1 MLRSLWTGASG
12 MQAQQLNIDNIANNL
27 ANVNTA
33 GFKKSRV
40 NFQDLMYETIKEAG
54 TPNAQGSIS
63 PNGIEIGNGVRPAS
77 VQRLF
82 SQGSFQQTDNPLD
95 IVVEGDGFFQI
106 QMPDETTAY
115 SRDGSFKLD
124 GEGRVVTADGFPL
137 IPEIVIPQDAVSVS
151 ISADG
156 VVSAQ
161 LAGQENPEE
170 IGQLEIARFANPAGL
185 SSEGRNLF
193 KPTTA
198 SGAAVVGN
206 PGRDG
211 FGTTAQ
217 GYLEMSNVQVVEE
230 MVNMITAQRAYEI
243 NSKTIQSSE
252 EMLRIVSGLK
262 R

>member
-1 MLRSLWTGASG
+1 MLRSLWSAASG
-12 MQAQQLNIDNIANNL
+12 MQAQQLNIDNISNNL

-33 GFKKSRV
+33 GFKKTRV
-40 NFQDLMYETIKEAG
+40 NFQDLMYQTLKEAG
-54 TPNAQGSIS
+54 TPNGQGSIS

-82 SQGSFQQTDNPLD
+82 TQGSFQQTENPLD
-95 IVVEGDGFFQI
+95 LVIEGDGFFQI
-106 QMPDETTAY
+106 QMPDGSTRYT
-115 SRDGSFKLD
+115 RDGAFKLD
-124 GEGRVVTADGFPL
+124 GDGRFVTADGYPL
-137 IPEIVIPQDAVSVS
+137 FPEIYLPEDTVS
-151 ISADG
+151 INVSTDG
-156 VVSAQ
+156 VVSAVV
-161 LAGQENPEE
+161 AGQADPIE
-170 IGQLEIARFANPAGL
+170 IGQLELVRFANSAGL
-185 SSEGRNLF
+185 SAEGRNLF
-193 KPTTA
+193 QATVA
-198 SGAAVVGN
+198 SGAGIVGV

-211 FGTTAQ
+211 FGTVSQ

>member
-1 MLRSLWTGASG
+1 MLRSLWSAASG
-12 MQAQQLNIDNIANNL
+12 MQAQQMNIDNIANNL

-33 GFKKSRV
+33 GYKKSRI

-63 PNGIEIGNGVRPAS
+63 PNGIEIGNGVRTAS

-82 SQGSFQQTDNPLD
+82 TQGGFQQTDNPLD
-95 IVVEGDGFFQI
+95 IVIEGDGFFQV
-106 QMPDETTAY
+106 QLPDGSMAY
-115 SRDGSFKLD
+115 TRDGSFKLD
-124 GEGRVVTADGFPL
+124 GEGRVVTADGFPVF
-137 IPEIVIPQDAVSVS
+137 PEIFIPDNATALN
-151 ISADG
+151 ISTDG
-156 VVSAQ
+156 LVSAEIS
-161 LAGQENPEE
+161 GQDDLVQ
-170 IGQLEIARFANPAGL
+170 IGQVELVRFANSAGL

-193 KPTTA
+193 KATVA
-198 SGAAVVGN
+198 SGGAIVGN
-206 PGRDG
+206 PGREG
-211 FGTTAQ
+211 FGTVTQ